1 MSEDKKLKKKRNKRP
16 MLVQRS
22 KKRQKNLK
30 KNKQGSKLSVLT
42 KIAIPFVIL
51 AVMIMSTLVAMN
63 MTVKTLEK
71 NQDTMAN
78 DIITCEKAVGD
89 IRYAY
94 TLVNQMV
101 DSAEY
106 KLENVPQYKESMEA
120 QFDEI
125 YAAADLYREHALTDE
140 EKAYVDELEGYL
152 QAAYEYRELKFD
164 YYLQGIR
171 VDISTLPGEDS
182 NMKVLGAVAK
192 MNDATVKD
200 IKNSQAKLVEATNSV
215 RLAMT
220 CAVLSLVLGYAAAL
234 YIIVFMVVNPIKKSS
249 KELDDMVK
257 EVGKDEGDLTKRITV
272 YQRDEVG
279 KLVVGVNTFIESL
292 QGIISG
298 IRGSAS
304 NLDETFNSVSNS
316 VNAVNDSANDI
327 SAVMEEL
334 SATMEEVAAT
344 LANVN
349 TAVEGAGN
357 EVDGIDERSQSIS
370 QYASEMKNRAEELE
384 KTAVSN
390 KNTTE
395 TMINE
400 ILGSLETAIENRK
413 SVEEVNAL
421 TEDILSISSQTNLLA
436 LNASIEAARAGE
448 AGKGFA
454 VVADEIRNLAD
465 SSRETANNIQ
475 EINEKVV
482 AAVSDLSANSE
493 KIIEYITENVMK
505 DYDGFVDSGH
515 QYSADSEYIN
525 NIMDEFSKSVA
536 GLKKTMDEIVE
547 NINNVS
553 TAVEQGAEG
562 VTSAAEN
569 TSDLVGE
576 ISSITTEMQ
585 ESNKIV
591 VELNDNTNKFTNV

>member
-1 MSEDKKLKKKRNKRP
+1 MSEDKSLKKAQQKADA
-16 MLVQRS
+16 S
-22 KKRQKNLK
+22 AKKQKKAKKPK

-42 KIAIPFVIL
+42 KIAIPFIIL
-51 AVMIMSTLVAMN
+51 AVMIMSTLVVMN
-63 MTVKTLEK
+63 MTVQTLEE

-89 IRYAY
+89 IRYCYNLA
-94 TLVNQMV
+94 NSMV
-101 DSAEY
+101 ESAEY
-106 KLENVPQYKESMEA
+106 KLENVPELKKAMEEQFDLVYDAAELYKE
-120 QFDEI
+120 
-125 YAAADLYREHALTDE
+125 HAITEE
-140 EKAYVDELEGYL
+140 EKGYADELIARA
-152 QAAYEYRELKFD
+152 QAAEQFRLNKFE
-164 YYLQGIR
+164 YYLRGER
-171 VDISTLPGEDS
+171 VDPEQVEGEDS
-182 NMKVLGAVAK
+182 NMKVLSAVAN

-200 IKNSQAKLVEATNSV
+200 IKNSQAKLTEATNSV

-220 CAVLSLVLGYAAAL
+220 GAVLSLVLGYAAAL

-370 QYASEMKNRAEELE
+370 HYASEMKNRAEELE

-400 ILGSLETAIENRK
+400 ILGSLETAIENSK

-591 VELNDNTNKFTNV
+591 GELNDNTNKFTNV

>member
-1 MSEDKKLKKKRNKRP
+1 MRVATEKDA
-16 MLVQRS
+16 
-22 KKRQKNLK
+22 KNI
-30 KNKQGSKLSVLT
+30 Q
-42 KIAIPFVIL
+42 
-51 AVMIMSTLVAMN
+51 
-63 MTVKTLEK
+63 KTL
-71 NQDTMAN
+71 D
-78 DIITCEKAVGD
+78 
-89 IRYAY
+89 
-94 TLVNQMV
+94 
-101 DSAEY
+101 
-106 KLENVPQYKESMEA
+106 ENSKSVKISM
-120 QFDEI
+120 
-125 YAAADLYREHALTDE
+125 T
-140 EKAYVDELEGYL
+140 
-152 QAAYEYRELKFD
+152 
-164 YYLQGIR
+164 
-171 VDISTLPGEDS
+171 
-182 NMKVLGAVAK
+182 GA
-192 MNDATVKD
+192 
-200 IKNSQAKLVEATNSV
+200 I
-215 RLAMT
+215 
-220 CAVLSLVLGYAAAL
+220 LSLILGYGAAL

-249 KELDDMVK
+249 KELDNMVD
-257 EVGKDEGDLTKRITV
+257 EVNKDEGDLTKRITV
-272 YQRDEVG
+272 YQQDEVG
-279 KLVVGVNTFIESL
+279 KLVAGVNTFIESL

-298 IRGSAS
+298 IRGSATD
-304 NLDETFNSVSNS
+304 LDETFSVVSNS

-334 SATMEEVAAT
+334 SATMQEVSAT
-344 LANVN
+344 LTNVN
-349 TAVEGAGN
+349 TSVEGAGN
-357 EVDGIDERSQSIS
+357 EMDGIDERSQSILK
-370 QYASEMKNRAEELE
+370 YAGEMKNRAEELE

-395 TMINE
+395 VMINE
-400 ILGSLETAIENRK
+400 ILGSLEAAIENSK

-421 TEDILSISSQTNLLA
+421 TDDILSISSQTNLLA

-525 NIMDEFSKSVA
+525 NIMQEFSKSVA
-536 GLKKTMDEIVE
+536 GLKKTMDKIVE
-547 NINNVS
+547 NIDNVS

-562 VTSAAEN
+562 VTSVAEN

-576 ISSITTEMQ
+576 ISTITTEMQ

-591 VELNDNTNKFTNV
+591 GELNNNTNKFTNV